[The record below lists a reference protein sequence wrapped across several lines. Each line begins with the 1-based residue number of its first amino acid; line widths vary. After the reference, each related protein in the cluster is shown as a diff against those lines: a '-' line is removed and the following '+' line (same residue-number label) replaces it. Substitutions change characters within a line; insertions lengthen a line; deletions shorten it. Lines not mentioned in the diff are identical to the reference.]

1 VVAPRLL
8 PNPEEFHL
16 VLFTSTYVVLPE
28 GNHLDPILA
37 GNANQGSIRSFVRER
52 IVGNISCFCC
62 LQSSCIPTATS
73 ALSPQSS
80 QRHNTEAEKSSLK
93 VPKPTPLSRSMSTL
107 NTINATQLHTLVCP
121 YSLYR
126 LTRILPLEAQCHAS
140 DTSVPRKI

>member
-8 PNPEEFHL
+8 PNPEKFHFRRL

-37 GNANQGSIRSFVRER
+37 GYANQGSIRSFLRER
-52 IVGNISCFCC
+52 IVGNISCFCR
-62 LQSSCIPTATS
+62 LQSSCTPTATS

-93 VPKPTPLSRSMSTL
+93 VPKPTPSSRSMSIL
-107 NTINATQLHTLVCP
+107 NTTMLPNFTL
-121 YSLYR
+121 
-126 LTRILPLEAQCHAS
+126 
-140 DTSVPRKI
+140 